1 MLQPNDLPLLCL
13 PTDLSDE
20 AAAKLVEFLHELTE
34 ALERYYCAQL
44 RRLYSTTDIAARN
57 LELDLGPDSTDPPF

>member
-13 PTDLSDE
+13 PIDLSDE

-34 ALERYYCAQL
+34 TLERHYCAQL
-44 RRLYSTTDIAARN
+44 RRYYNANDISQHN
-57 LELDLGPDSTDPPF
+57 LDITPAPTDPPF

>member
-20 AAAKLVEFLHELTE
+20 AAAKLIEFLHELTE
-34 ALERYYCAQL
+34 SLERHYCAQL
-44 RRLYSTTDIAARN
+44 RRYYYANEISERD
-57 LELDLGPDSTDPPF
+57 LDGPPALTDPPF

>member
-20 AAAKLVEFLHELTE
+20 AAAKLIEFLHELTE
-34 ALERYYCAQL
+34 SLERHYCAKL
-44 RRLYSTTDIAARN
+44 RRHYNANDIAARS
-57 LELDLGPDSTDPPF
+57 LGGPPALTDPPF